1 MQHFAPVSI
10 AECPDETMRNGVL
23 TQLNSLLFL
32 MSPGSLALNAS
43 QRPAHALE
51 ACRPDENFYQDKAA
65 SPLSGL
71 LA

>member
-1 MQHFAPVSI
+1 MQYFASVSI

-23 TQLNSLLFL
+23 TQLNALLFL
-32 MSPGSLALNAS
+32 MSSGSLALNAS

-65 SPLSGL
+65 SPLFGL